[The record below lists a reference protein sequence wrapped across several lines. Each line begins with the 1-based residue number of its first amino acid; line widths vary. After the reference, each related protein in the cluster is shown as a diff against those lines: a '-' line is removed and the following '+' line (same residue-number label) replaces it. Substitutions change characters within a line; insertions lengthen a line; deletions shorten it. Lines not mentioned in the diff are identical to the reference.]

1 MTSGQEILM
10 RYDTA
15 IIGGSYA
22 GLSAGLQ
29 LARARR
35 RVLVIDA
42 GLRRNRFAA
51 ASHGFLGQDG
61 RAPAD
66 IAAHGRRELMAY
78 PTVEWR
84 EGEAGSAERTP
95 DGFAIG
101 IGGATVL
108 ARRLVL
114 AVGVTDTLPDIP
126 GIAERW
132 GRSVFHCPYCHGY
145 ELNEGRI
152 GVIAASP
159 MALHH
164 GLMLPD
170 WGETTLFANGAFSPS
185 AQEAAD
191 LARRGT
197 RIELAP
203 IARIAGEAELVLG
216 DGRRETMAG
225 LFTQPFTRLASSLPE
240 SLGCEMEDGPTGRY
254 IATDGMKQ
262 TSVPGVFACGDA
274 ARAAGSV
281 ALSVGDG
288 AMAGAAT
295 HRSLMFNEA

>member
-1 MTSGQEILM
+1 M
-10 RYDTA
+10 RYDVA

-22 GLSAGLQ
+22 GLSAGIQ

-42 GLRRNRFAA
+42 GQRRNRFAA

-61 RAPAD
+61 RSPSD
-66 IAAHGRRELMAY
+66 IAAHGRCELMAY

-84 EGEAGSAERTP
+84 EGEASNAKKTL
-95 DGFAIG
+95 DGFTVDVE
-101 IGGATVL
+101 GGAIL

-114 AVGVTDTLPDIP
+114 AVGVADTLPDIP

-152 GVIAASP
+152 GVIAASQ

-164 GLMLPD
+164 GMMLPD
-170 WGETTLFANGAFSPS
+170 WGETTLFTNDAFSLSVQDS
-185 AQEAAD
+185 AN

-197 RIELAP
+197 RIEPTP
-203 IARIAGEAELVLG
+203 IARIESEAELVLQ

-225 LFTQPFTRLASSLPE
+225 LFTQPFTRLASSLPDA
-240 SLGCEMEDGPTGRY
+240 LGCALEDGPTGPY
-254 IATDGMKQ
+254 IGTDATKQ

-274 ARAAGSV
+274 ARPAGSV

-288 AMAGAAT
+288 AMVGAAA
-295 HRSLMFNEA
+295 HRSLIFDAA